1 MDQIS
6 DLVLMIVQ
14 HCVMPWLLPVFVWAA
29 FVFMSG
35 GRTGPV
41 FSRCFSMFFSLTRMF
56 FRMMVDLVSAFAIRK
71 VTRRQPPKDRHLRG

>member
-6 DLVLMIVQ
+6 DLVLMIFQ

-35 GRTGPV
+35 GRAGAV
-41 FSRCFSMFFSLTRMF
+41 FTRCVSMFFSLTRMF
-56 FRMMVDLVSAFAIRK
+56 FRMVLDLISAFAYRK
-71 VTRRQPPKDRHLRG
+71 VTRRSPPKDRHLRG